1 MNPIAVVSSEEKII
15 GSKWEK
21 RSRNVINI
29 TIQYP
34 VPRDTKRSTA
44 SFDFNIF
51 QDTAQGVANE
61 MVSDLNVDPSFTQL
75 IKNEIEHNVRQFQSQ
90 EAANKLLQEK
100 AEKEKEKHIKH
111 NFRKL
116 QQHLDSFFTEMK
128 QLGLHSNKEIC
139 RNLEQIY
146 PAALQEDTNGGQS

>member
-1 MNPIAVVSSEEKII
+1 
-15 GSKWEK
+15 
-21 RSRNVINI
+21 
-29 TIQYP
+29 
-34 VPRDTKRSTA
+34 
-44 SFDFNIF
+44 
-51 QDTAQGVANE
+51 
-61 MVSDLNVDPSFTQL
+61 MVSELNVNPSFTQL

-128 QLGLHSNKEIC
+128 QLGLHNNKEIC
-139 RNLEQIY
+139 RHFEQIY
-146 PAALQEDTNGGQS
+146 PAAL